1 MSPTARTGSAARK
14 TTVLVGDRRLAL
26 TNLDKVLYPETGTTK
41 GRVIEYYEHVAPW
54 MIPHVKDRPVTR
66 KRWANGVDGKVFF
79 EKNLPD
85 SAPDWVRHH
94 TIEHSDHDNEY
105 PIVDDLP
112 TLVWMAQQAAL
123 ELHVP
128 QWRFGPRGGKQ
139 DPDRLVL
146 DLDPGEGVGLAECVE
161 VAVAAREILHGMGLD
176 PYPVTS
182 GSKGI
187 HLYAALDGRAS
198 TDQVSEVAHELAKA
212 LEQDLPDLVL
222 SSMSRA
228 ERRGKVFVD
237 WSQNNGN
244 KTTIAPYSLRGRD
257 RPTVAAPRTWK
268 ELTEKGLAQLTLDE
282 VLERLQDHGDL
293 LHPVAA
299 GALSVGRPDAGHWD
313 SDRTQAAND
322 AEREERT
329 GGAANDRLTTYR
341 SKRDASK
348 TPEPVPQ
355 DAPTVRKDG
364 TPTFVIQEHHAT
376 RDHYDFRLEHDG
388 VLVSWALPKG
398 EPTDPG
404 KNHLAVMTEDHPLE
418 YGSFEGT
425 IPHDEYGGGTVTL
438 WDDGTYDLEKWR
450 EGEEVIVTLHGRTNG
465 NRRLALL
472 HTRGRGKGREGDEK
486 NWLIHRTKDQPDP
499 GADGTRS
506 EDAGRASRPAPGA
519 GRRTHDG
526 APKEHD
532 EGGPRI
538 ARAAEAD
545 TDPVERRTMQ
555 ATLAKGEPTLDPAEW
570 AFEMKWDGV
579 RALATVRD
587 GAVSLRSRNGN
598 DLTAQYP
605 ELAELGQRAGVD
617 GVFDGEVVA
626 LDDRGRPSFQ
636 LLQNRMGL
644 TKQREVAAARAQTPV
659 RFLLFDVLEAD
670 GHELTRLGYEHR
682 RQALETVVDAGG
694 AIEVPPAYEG
704 DLAQAMADS
713 GERGLEGVV
722 AKKRSSRYAEGRR
735 SESWLKL
742 KHHATQEVVVAG
754 WKPGSGR
761 REGGIGSL
769 LLGIPGPD
777 GLRYVGK
784 VGTGFRDRDLDEI
797 ADVLGPLE
805 REDSPLLDVPRPD
818 ARDAHWVD
826 PERVGE
832 VEFAEWTA
840 DGRLR
845 QPSWRGWRPDKAP
858 EDVVLE

>member
-1 MSPTARTGSAARK
+1 MSPAARK
-14 TTVLVGDRRLAL
+14 TTVAVGDRRLAL

-41 GRVIEYYEHVAPW
+41 GRVIEYYERVAPW
-54 MIPHVKDRPVTR
+54 MIPHVKDRPMTR
-66 KRWANGVDGKVFF
+66 KRWANGVDGTVFF
-79 EKNLPD
+79 EKNLPG

-94 TIEHSDHDNEY
+94 TIHHSEHDNEY

-128 QWRFGPRGGKQ
+128 QWRFGPRGGQ
-139 DPDRLVL
+139 QNPDRLVL
-146 DLDPGEGVGLAECVE
+146 DLDPGDGVGLAECVE
-161 VAVAAREILHGMGLD
+161 VAVAARQVLQGMGLD
-176 PYPVTS
+176 PFPVTS

-187 HLYAALDGRAS
+187 HLYAALDGRAATS
-198 TDQVSEVAHELAKA
+198 DVSAVAHELAKA

-228 ERRGKVFVD
+228 ERTGKVFVD

-244 KTTIAPYSLRGRD
+244 KTTIAPYSLRGRST
-257 RPTVAAPRTWK
+257 PTVAAPRSWA
-268 ELTEKGLAQLTLDE
+268 ELTEKGLTQLTLDE

-299 GALSVGRPDAGHWD
+299 GSLSVGRPDAGHWD
-313 SDRTQAAND
+313 SDRTQRAND
-322 AEREERT
+322 AEQPGR
-329 GGAANDRLTTYR
+329 DRLAAYR
-341 SKRDASK
+341 AKRDASK

-355 DAPTVRKDG
+355 DAPTVRGDG

-404 KNHLAVMTEDHPLE
+404 RNHLAVMTEDHPLE

-465 NRRLALL
+465 NRRLAIL
-472 HTRGRGKGREGDEK
+472 HTRGRGRGRDGDEK
-486 NWLIHRTKDQPDP
+486 NWLIHRTKDQPDAA
-499 GADGTRS
+499 GD
-506 EDAGRASRPAPGA
+506 DAGAAATGTTSSA
-519 GRRTHDG
+519 GRGAVTRTPATPRTPG
-526 APKEHD
+526 TPATAAASTAP
-532 EGGPRI
+532 
-538 ARAAEAD
+538 AD
-545 TDPVERRTMQ
+545 RQTMQ
-555 ATLAKGEPTLDPAEW
+555 ATLTTGTPDLDAADW

-587 GAVSLRSRNGN
+587 GTVTLRSRNGN

-605 ELAELGQRAGVD
+605 ELQELGERAGVD

-626 LDDRGRPSFQ
+626 LDDRGRPRFQ
-636 LLQNRMGL
+636 LLQDRMGL
-644 TKQREVAAARAQTPV
+644 TRKREVDAARERTPV

-670 GHELTRLGYEHR
+670 GHELTRLSYDR
-682 RQALETVVDAGG
+682 RREALETVVDPGG
-694 AIEVPPAYEG
+694 AIEVPAAHQG
-704 DLAQAMADS
+704 DLARAVADS
-713 GERGLEGVV
+713 RRAGLEGVV

-735 SESWLKL
+735 SEAWRKI

-769 LLGIPGPD
+769 LLGIPGDD
-777 GLRYVGK
+777 GLEYVGK
-784 VGTGFRDRDLDEI
+784 VGTGFSDRALDEI
-797 ADVLGPLE
+797 ARVLRPLA
-805 REDSPLLDVPRPD
+805 RSTTPFVDVPRVD
-818 ARDAHWVD
+818 ARDANWVT
-826 PERVGE
+826 PARVGE

-845 QPSWRGWRPDKAP
+845 QPSWRGWRADKSPD
-858 EDVVLE
+858 DVVRE

>member
-1 MSPTARTGSAARK
+1 MSPVSRK
-14 TTVLVGDRRLAL
+14 TTVLVGDRRIAL
-26 TNLDKVLYPETGTTK
+26 TNLDKVMYPETGTTK
-41 GRVIEYYEHVAPW
+41 GRVIEYYTRVAPW

-94 TIEHSDHDNEY
+94 TIEHTEHDNEY

-128 QWRFGPRGGKQ
+128 QWRFGPRGGQ
-139 DPDRLVL
+139 QNPDRLVL
-146 DLDPGEGVGLAECVE
+146 DLDPGDGVGLPECVE
-161 VAVAAREILHGMGLD
+161 VAVAAREILQGMGLE

-187 HLYAALDGRAS
+187 HLYAALDGKAA
-198 TDQVSEVAHELAKA
+198 TKHVSEVAHELAKA

-228 ERRGKVFVD
+228 ERKGKVFVD

-244 KTTIAPYSLRGRD
+244 KTTIAPYSLRGRSQ
-257 RPTVAAPRTWK
+257 PTVAAPRTWK

-282 VLERLQDHGDL
+282 VLERLEDRGDP

-299 GALSVGRPDAGHWD
+299 ASLAVGRADHGHWD
-313 SDRTQAAND
+313 SDRTQQAND
-322 AEREERT
+322 AERQERA
-329 GGAANDRLTTYR
+329 GGSGNDRLSAYR
-341 SKRDASK
+341 AKRDASK
-348 TPEPVPQ
+348 TPEPVPEG
-355 DAPTVRKDG
+355 APTVRQDG

-418 YGSFEGT
+418 YGGFEGT
-425 IPHDEYGGGTVTL
+425 IPKDEYGGGTVTI

-465 NRRLALL
+465 NRRLAIL
-472 HTRGRGKGREGDEK
+472 HTRGRGRGREGDEK

-499 GADGTRS
+499 TADGTGGAEPS
-506 EDAGRASRPAPGA
+506 RASRAHRHDD
-519 GRRTHDG
+519 GRERIDG
-526 APKEHD
+526 A
-532 EGGPRI
+532 
-538 ARAAEAD
+538 AASE
-545 TDPVERRTMQ
+545 TEPVERRTMQ
-555 ATLAKGEPTLDPAEW
+555 ATLAKGEPRLDPAEW
-570 AFEMKWDGV
+570 AFELKWDGV

-587 GAVSLRSRNGN
+587 GEVTLRSRNGN

-605 ELAELGQRAGVD
+605 ELRELGERAGVD
-617 GVFDGEVVA
+617 GVFDGEIVA
-626 LDDRGRPSFQ
+626 LVERGRPSFQ

-644 TKQREVAAARAQTPV
+644 TKPREVEAARKTTPV

-670 GHELTRLGYEHR
+670 GHELTRLAYTNR
-682 RQALETVVDAGG
+682 REALSTVVDAGG
-694 AIEVPPAYEG
+694 VIEVPPAHDG
-704 DLAQAMADS
+704 DLDQAMRDS
-713 GERGLEGVV
+713 RKAGLEGVV
-722 AKKRSSRYAEGRR
+722 AKKRASKYAEGRR
-735 SESWLKL
+735 SEAWLKL
-742 KHHATQEVVVAG
+742 KHHATQEVVVGG
-754 WKPGSGR
+754 WKPGNGR
-761 REGGIGSL
+761 RAGGVGSL
-769 LLGIPGPD
+769 LLGIPGTD
-777 GLRYVGK
+777 GLEYVGK
-784 VGTGFRDRDLDEI
+784 VGTGFSDRDLDEI
-797 ADVLGPLE
+797 AVVLGRLE
-805 REDSPLLDVPRPD
+805 RKTPPFTDVPRPD
-818 ARDAHWVD
+818 ARDAHWVT

-832 VEFAEWTA
+832 VEFAEWTG

-845 QPSWRGWRPDKAP
+845 QPSWRGWRIDKSAG
-858 EDVVLE
+858 DVVRE

>member
-1 MSPTARTGSAARK
+1 MSPSATSARR
-14 TTVLVGDRRLAL
+14 TTVLVGDRTLAL

-41 GRVIEYYEHVAPW
+41 GRVIEYYERVAPW

-85 SAPDWVRHH
+85 SAPDWVQHH
-94 TIEHSDHDNEY
+94 TIHHSEHDNEY
-105 PIVDDLP
+105 PVVDDLP

-128 QWRFGPRGGKQ
+128 QWRFGPRGAQ
-139 DPDRLVL
+139 HDPDRLVL

-161 VAVAAREILHGMGLD
+161 VAVAARQILQGMGLD

-187 HLYAALDGRAS
+187 HLYAALDGRS
-198 TDQVSEVAHELAKA
+198 TTDHVSAVAHELAKA
-212 LEQDLPDLVL
+212 LEQDMPDLVL

-228 ERRGKVFVD
+228 ERTGKVFVD

-244 KTTIAPYSLRGRD
+244 KTTIAPYSLRGRPT
-257 RPTVAAPRTWK
+257 PTVAAPRSWQ
-268 ELTEKGLAQLTLDE
+268 ELTERGLAQLTLDE

-299 GALSVGRPDAGHWD
+299 GSLSVGRPDSGHWD
-313 SDRTQAAND
+313 SDRTQRANAA
-322 AEREERT
+322 EQPGR
-329 GGAANDRLTTYR
+329 DRLAAYR
-341 SKRDASK
+341 AKRDASK

-355 DAPTVRKDG
+355 DAPTMRADG

-418 YGSFEGT
+418 YGAFEGT

-438 WDDGTYDLEKWR
+438 WDDGTYELEKWR

-472 HTRGRGKGREGDEK
+472 HTRGRGRGRDGDEK
-486 NWLIHRTKDQPDP
+486 NWLIHRTKDQPDRSA
-499 GADGTRS
+499 GGTS
-506 EDAGRASRPAPGA
+506 AAAVGRASRQPV
-519 GRRTHDG
+519 
-526 APKEHD
+526 
-532 EGGPRI
+532 GGVGGEPI
-538 ARAAEAD
+538 ARTAAPA

-555 ATLAKGEPTLDPAEW
+555 ASLAKGAPVLDAADW

-587 GAVSLRSRNGN
+587 GEVTLRSRNGN

-605 ELAELGQRAGVD
+605 ELQELGERAGVD

-636 LLQNRMGL
+636 LLQNRMGV
-644 TKQREVAAARAQTPV
+644 TKPREVEAARKATPV

-670 GHELTRLGYEHR
+670 GHELTRLSYER
-682 RQALETVVDAGG
+682 RREALATVVEPGG
-694 AIEVPPAYEG
+694 VIDVPAAASGTLE
-704 DLAQAMADS
+704 QAVEDS
-713 GERGLEGVV
+713 RRAGLEGVV

-735 SESWLKL
+735 SEAWVKI

-769 LLGIPGPD
+769 LLGIPD
-777 GLRYVGK
+777 GDDLVYVGK
-784 VGTGFRDRDLDEI
+784 VGTGFSDRDLD
-797 ADVLGPLE
+797 DLMRVLAPLE
-805 REDSPLLDVPRPD
+805 RTTSPFVDVPRAD
-818 ARDAHWVD
+818 ARDAHWVR

-832 VEFAEWTA
+832 VEFAEWTG

-845 QPSWRGWRPDKAP
+845 QPSWRGWRTDKAP
-858 EDVVLE
+858 EDVTRE

>member
-1 MSPTARTGSAARK
+1 MSPVSKK
-14 TTVLVGDRRLAL
+14 TTVLVGDRRVAL
-26 TNLDKVLYPETGTTK
+26 TNLDKVMYPETGTTK
-41 GRVIEYYEHVAPW
+41 GRVIEYYTRVAPW

-94 TIEHSDHDNEY
+94 TIEHTEHDNEY

-128 QWRFGPRGGKQ
+128 QWRFGPRGGQ
-139 DPDRLVL
+139 QNPDRLVL
-146 DLDPGEGVGLAECVE
+146 DLDPGDGVGLPECVE
-161 VAVAAREILHGMGLD
+161 VAVAAREILQGMGLE

-187 HLYAALDGRAS
+187 HLYAALDGKAA
-198 TDQVSEVAHELAKA
+198 TKHVSEVAHELAKA

-228 ERRGKVFVD
+228 ERKGKVFVD

-244 KTTIAPYSLRGRD
+244 KTTIAPYSLRGRSQ
-257 RPTVAAPRTWK
+257 PTVAAPRTWK
-268 ELTEKGLAQLTLDE
+268 ELTEKGLAQLTLDQ
-282 VLERLQDHGDL
+282 VLERLEDRGDP

-299 GALSVGRPDAGHWD
+299 ASLAVGRADHGHWD
-313 SDRTQAAND
+313 SDRTQQAND
-322 AEREERT
+322 AERKERT
-329 GGAANDRLTTYR
+329 GGSGNDRLSAYR
-341 SKRDASK
+341 AKRDASK
-348 TPEPVPQ
+348 TPEPVPEG
-355 DAPTVRKDG
+355 APTVRQDG

-418 YGSFEGT
+418 YGGFEGT
-425 IPHDEYGGGTVTL
+425 IPKDEYGGGTVTI

-465 NRRLALL
+465 NRRLAIL
-472 HTRGRGKGREGDEK
+472 HTRGRGRGREGDEK

-499 GADGTRS
+499 TVDATGGTES
-506 EDAGRASRPAPGA
+506 SRASRTPRGHDD
-519 GRRTHDG
+519 GRERIDG
-526 APKEHD
+526 A
-532 EGGPRI
+532 
-538 ARAAEAD
+538 AASE
-545 TDPVERRTMQ
+545 TEPVERRTMQ
-555 ATLAKGEPTLDPAEW
+555 ATLAKGEPRLDPTEW
-570 AFEMKWDGV
+570 AFELKWDGV

-587 GAVSLRSRNGN
+587 GEVTLRSRNGN

-605 ELAELGQRAGVD
+605 ELEELGDRAGVD
-617 GVFDGEVVA
+617 GVFDGEIVA
-626 LDDRGRPSFQ
+626 LDERGRPSFQ

-644 TKQREVAAARAQTPV
+644 TKPREVEAARKATPV

-670 GHELTRLGYEHR
+670 GHELTRLAYTNR
-682 RQALETVVDAGG
+682 REALSTVVDAGG
-694 AIEVPPAYEG
+694 VIEVPLAHDG
-704 DLAQAMADS
+704 DLDRAMRDS
-713 GERGLEGVV
+713 REAGLEGVV
-722 AKKRSSRYAEGRR
+722 AKKRSSKYAEGRR
-735 SESWLKL
+735 SEAWLKL
-742 KHHATQEVVVAG
+742 KHHATQEVVVGG
-754 WKPGSGR
+754 WKPGNGR
-761 REGGIGSL
+761 RAGGVGSL

-777 GLRYVGK
+777 GLEYVGK
-784 VGTGFRDRDLDEI
+784 VGTGFSDRDLDEI
-797 ADVLGPLE
+797 AAVLGRLE
-805 REDSPLLDVPRPD
+805 RKTPPFTDVPRPD
-818 ARDAHWVD
+818 ARDAHWVT

-832 VEFAEWTA
+832 VEFAEWTG

-845 QPSWRGWRPDKAP
+845 QPSWRGWRTDKSAG
-858 EDVVLE
+858 DVVRE

>member
-1 MSPTARTGSAARK
+1 MSPASRK
-14 TTVLVGDRRLAL
+14 TTVAVGDRRLAL
-26 TNLDKVLYPETGTTK
+26 TNLDKVLYPATGTTK
-41 GRVIEYYEHVAPW
+41 GRVIEYYEQVAPW
-54 MIPHVKDRPVTR
+54 MIPHVKGRPVTR

-94 TIEHSDHDNEY
+94 TIHHEHHDNEY
-105 PIVDDLP
+105 PVVDDLP

-128 QWRFGPRGGKQ
+128 QWRFGPRGAQ
-139 DPDRLVL
+139 QNPDRLVL
-146 DLDPGEGVGLAECVE
+146 DLDPGEGVGLPECVE

-187 HLYAALDGRAS
+187 HLYAALDGRA
-198 TDQVSEVAHELAKA
+198 TTKHVSDVAHELAKA
-212 LEQDLPDLVL
+212 LEQDMPDLVL
-222 SSMSRA
+222 STMSRA
-228 ERRGKVFVD
+228 ERTGKVFVD

-257 RPTVAAPRTWK
+257 EPTVAAPRTWD
-268 ELTEKGLAQLTLDE
+268 ELSERGLAQLTLDE
-282 VLERLQDHGDL
+282 VLERVQAHGDL
-293 LHPVAA
+293 LHPVAS
-299 GALSVGRPDAGHWD
+299 GALSVGRPDSGHWD
-313 SDRTQAAND
+313 SDRTQRAND
-322 AEREERT
+322 AEQPGR
-329 GGAANDRLTTYR
+329 DRLAVYR
-341 SKRDASK
+341 AKRDASK

-355 DAPTVRKDG
+355 DAPRVRADG

-404 KNHLAVMTEDHPLE
+404 KNHLAVQTEDHPLE

-425 IPHDEYGGGTVTL
+425 IPKDEYGGGTVTI
-438 WDDGTYDLEKWR
+438 WDDGTYELEKWR

-472 HTRGRGKGREGDEK
+472 HTRGRGRGREGDEK
-486 NWLIHRTKDQPDP
+486 NWLIHRTKEQPDRT
-499 GADGTRS
+499 A
-506 EDAGRASRPAPGA
+506 DAGGGTDASRASRPGTD
-519 GRRTHDG
+519 RRGTGDG
-526 APKEHD
+526 AR
-532 EGGPRI
+532 RI
-538 ARAAEAD
+538 AGAASSDTAAED
-545 TDPVERRTMQ
+545 RRTMQ
-555 ATLAKGEPTLDPAEW
+555 ATLAKGEPHLDPGQW
-570 AFEMKWDGV
+570 AFEMKWDGI

-587 GAVSLRSRNGN
+587 GTVQLRSRNGN

-605 ELAELGQRAGVD
+605 ELAELGERAGVD

-644 TKQREVAAARAQTPV
+644 TKPREVEAARRETPV
-659 RFLLFDVLEAD
+659 RLLLFDVLEAD
-670 GHELTRLGYEHR
+670 GHDLTRLGYEGR
-682 RQALETVVDAGG
+682 RQALATVIDAGG
-694 AIEVPPAYEG
+694 AIDVPPAFDG
-704 DLAQAMADS
+704 DLDGAMRAS
-713 GERGLEGVV
+713 RERGLEGVV

-735 SESWLKL
+735 SEAWLKL
-742 KHHATQEVVVAG
+742 KHHASQEVVVGG
-754 WKPGSGR
+754 WKPGAGR
-761 REGGIGSL
+761 RAGGIGSL

-777 GLRYVGK
+777 GLEYVGR

-797 ADVLGPLE
+797 ATVLGRLE
-805 REDSPLLDVPRPD
+805 RGRSPFVEVPRPD
-818 ARDAHWVD
+818 ARDVHWVT

-845 QPSWRGWRPDKAP
+845 QPSWRGWRADKDAG
-858 EDVVLE
+858 DVVRES

>member
-1 MSPTARTGSAARK
+1 MSPARASTVARR

-41 GRVIEYYEHVAPW
+41 GRVIEYYERVAPW
-54 MIPHVKDRPVTR
+54 MIPHVKGRPVTR

-94 TIEHSDHDNEY
+94 TIQHSEHDNEY

-128 QWRFGPRGGKQ
+128 QWRFGPRGAQ
-139 DPDRLVL
+139 QNPDRLVL

-161 VAVAAREILHGMGLD
+161 VAVAAREVLQGMGLD

-187 HLYAALDGRAS
+187 HLYAALDGRSA
-198 TDQVSEVAHELAKA
+198 TKHVSEVAHELAKA
-212 LEQDLPDLVL
+212 LEQDMPDLAL

-228 ERRGKVFVD
+228 ERKGKVFVD

-244 KTTIAPYSLRGRD
+244 KTTIAPYSLRGRSH
-257 RPTVAAPRTWK
+257 PTVAAPRTWK

-282 VLERLQDHGDL
+282 VLERVEDRGDF

-299 GALSVGRPDAGHWD
+299 ASLAVGRADEGHWD
-313 SDRTQAAND
+313 SDRTQQAND
-322 AEREERT
+322 AERQDRA
-329 GGAANDRLTTYR
+329 GGPANDRLSTYR
-341 SKRDASK
+341 AKRDASK

-418 YGSFEGT
+418 YGGFEGT
-425 IPHDEYGGGTVTL
+425 IPKDEYGGGTVTI
-438 WDDGTYDLEKWR
+438 WDDGTYELEKWR

-465 NRRLALL
+465 NRRLAIL
-472 HTRGRGKGREGDEK
+472 HTRGRGRGRDGDEK
-486 NWLIHRTKDQPDP
+486 NWLIHLTKEQPDP
-499 GADGTRS
+499 TADASGGTPAPRAPRTAGHS
-506 EDAGRASRPAPGA
+506 AGRDDD
-519 GRRTHDG
+519 GR
-526 APKEHD
+526 E
-532 EGGPRI
+532 RI
-538 ARAAEAD
+538 AGAASSS

-555 ATLAKGEPTLDPAEW
+555 ATLAKGEPTLDTGAW

-579 RALATVRD
+579 RALATVR
-587 GAVSLRSRNGN
+587 GGSVSLRSRNGN

-605 ELAELGQRAGVD
+605 ELQELGERAGVD
-617 GVFDGEVVA
+617 GVFDGEIVA

-644 TKQREVAAARAQTPV
+644 TKKREVDAARERTPV
-659 RFLLFDVLEAD
+659 RLLLFDVLEAD
-670 GHELTRLGYEHR
+670 GHDLTRLAYDNR
-682 RQALETVVDAGG
+682 REALETVVEPGG
-694 AIEVPPAYEG
+694 AIDVPKAYEG
-704 DLAQAMADS
+704 DLDRAMADS
-713 GERGLEGVV
+713 EAEGLEGVV

-735 SESWLKL
+735 SEAWLKL

-761 REGGIGSL
+761 RAGGVGSL
-769 LLGIPGPD
+769 LLGIPGDD
-777 GLRYVGK
+777 GLQYVGK

-797 ADVLGPLE
+797 ASVLGPLE
-805 REDSPLLDVPRPD
+805 RKTSPLVDVPRPD
-818 ARDAHWVD
+818 ARDAHWVT

-845 QPSWRGWRPDKAP
+845 QPSWRGWRLDKSA
-858 EDVVLE
+858 EDVVRE

>member
-1 MSPTARTGSAARK
+1 MRSSSGARR
-14 TTVLVGDRRLAL
+14 TTVAVGDRRLAL

-41 GRVIEYYEHVAPW
+41 GRVIEYYERVAPW
-54 MIPHVKDRPVTR
+54 MIPHVRDRPMTR

-85 SAPDWVRHH
+85 SAPEWVRHH
-94 TIEHSDHDNEY
+94 TIHHSEHDNEY

-128 QWRFGPRGGKQ
+128 QWRFGPRGGQ
-139 DPDRLVL
+139 QNPDRLVL
-146 DLDPGEGVGLAECVE
+146 DLDPGDGVGLPECVE
-161 VAVAAREILHGMGLD
+161 VAVAARQVLQGMGLD

-187 HLYAALDGRAS
+187 HLYAALDGRS
-198 TDQVSEVAHELAKA
+198 TTEHVSAVAHELAKA

-228 ERRGKVFVD
+228 ERAGKVFVD

-244 KTTIAPYSLRGRD
+244 KTTIAPYSLRGRST
-257 RPTVAAPRTWK
+257 PTVAAPRSWK
-268 ELTEKGLAQLTLDE
+268 ELTERGLAQLTLDQ

-299 GALSVGRPDAGHWD
+299 GALSVGRPDSGHWD
-313 SDRTQAAND
+313 NDRTQRAND
-322 AEREERT
+322 AEQPGR
-329 GGAANDRLTTYR
+329 DRLTAYR
-341 SKRDASK
+341 AKRDASK
-348 TPEPVPQ
+348 TPEPVPE
-355 DAPTVRKDG
+355 DAPTVRQDG
-364 TPTFVIQEHHAT
+364 RPTFVIQEHHAT

-418 YGSFEGT
+418 YGGFEGT

-465 NRRLALL
+465 NRRLAIL
-472 HTRGRGKGREGDEK
+472 HTRGRGRGRDGDEK
-486 NWLIHRTKDQPDP
+486 NWLIHLTKDQPDP
-499 GADGTRS
+499 SADATAGAG
-506 EDAGRASRPAPGA
+506 AGRASRPPSDD
-519 GRRTHDG
+519 RRDRVT
-526 APKEHD
+526 
-532 EGGPRI
+532 
-538 ARAAEAD
+538 RAAPSD
-545 TDPVERRTMQ
+545 TDPAERRTMQ
-555 ATLAKGEPTLDPAEW
+555 ATLAAGTPTLDPADW
-570 AFEMKWDGV
+570 AVEMKWDGV

-587 GAVSLRSRNGN
+587 GRVSLRSRNGN

-605 ELAELGQRAGVD
+605 ELQELADRAGVD

-636 LLQNRMGL
+636 RLQDRMGL
-644 TKQREVAAARAQTPV
+644 TRPREVEAARRRTPV
-659 RFLLFDVLEAD
+659 RYLLFDVLEAD
-670 GHELTRLGYEHR
+670 GHELTRLSYDNR
-682 RQALETVVDAGG
+682 REALETVVDPGG
-694 AIEVPPAYEG
+694 VVDVPAAFDG
-704 DLAQAMADS
+704 DLDAAVAAS
-713 GERGLEGVV
+713 ARAGLEGVV

-735 SESWLKL
+735 SEAWLKI

-754 WKPGSGR
+754 WKPGRGR
-761 REGGIGSL
+761 RQGGVGSL
-769 LLGIPGPD
+769 LLGIPGEG
-777 GLRYVGK
+777 GLVYVGK
-784 VGTGFRDRDLDEI
+784 VGTGFSDRALDEI
-797 ADVLGPLE
+797 AARLATLE
-805 REDSPLLDVPRPD
+805 RQTSPFVDVPRAD
-818 ARDAHWVD
+818 ARDARWVT
-826 PERVGE
+826 PVHVAE
-832 VEFAEWTA
+832 VEFAEWTG

-845 QPSWRGWRPDKAP
+845 QPSWRGWRADKSP
-858 EDVVLE
+858 EDVVRE